1 MFFFCLCLCCITGI
15 LVSEVIIEMEKT
27 IKLSK
32 ERKKRV
38 IDDIQEYFYRERGE
52 EIGILAAELFYEFII
67 ERIGAEIY
75 NQGLIDAKKFLEEKA
90 DDIYGMMK

>member
-1 MFFFCLCLCCITGI
+1 MYLK
-15 LVSEVIIEMEKT
+15 SKDAKNIE
-27 IKLSK
+27 LSDD
-32 ERKKRV
+32 RKKR
-38 IDDIQEYFYRERGE
+38 IIEDIKEYFYKERGE
-52 EIGILAAELFYEFII
+52 EIGILAAELFYNFII

>member
-1 MFFFCLCLCCITGI
+1 MYLK
-15 LVSEVIIEMEKT
+15 SKDAKNIE
-27 IKLSK
+27 LSDD
-32 ERKKRV
+32 RKKR
-38 IDDIQEYFYRERGE
+38 IIEDIKEYFYKERGE
-52 EIGILAAELFYEFII
+52 EIGILAAELLYDFII

>member
-1 MFFFCLCLCCITGI
+1 MYLKSKD
-15 LVSEVIIEMEKT
+15 VKNIE
-27 IKLSK
+27 LSDD
-32 ERKKRV
+32 RKKRV
-38 IDDIQEYFYRERGE
+38 IEDIKEYFYKERGE
-52 EIGILAAELFYEFII
+52 EIGILAAELFYDFII